1 MVNCL
6 KCNEGVIKLPEEHDT
21 VLLDSE
27 DAVESDQR
35 LRESSKMNVTLMEQE
50 EQSRSWL
57 IRFGPLLITGVA
69 LIVLGS
75 YLWIW

>member
-1 MVNCL
+1 M
-6 KCNEGVIKLPEEHDT
+6 PEEHDT